1 MPFLWDDMSK
11 GFVLST
17 HLVKTCYGKPFV
29 FELLV
34 GMPQLSSELVK
45 NQILKQYSGKLI
57 CRKYKQTN
65 YFTYE
70 DQNVCFSTTK
80 CVAHDS
86 GSVILSF

>member
-1 MPFLWDDMSK
+1 MSTA
-11 GFVLST
+11 LST

-45 NQILKQYSGKLI
+45 SRILKQYNLL

-80 CVAHDS
+80 SKCVAHDS